1 MKNCFLLIFFVM
13 LGVVQAW
20 GQRPGS
26 KRMALPF
33 GRVQRPVQPDSLKP
47 LAPADSI
54 RLSKADSLQ
63 DESDL
68 KSQVEYFARDSTI
81 MTTDEK
87 VVELYGDAKVDYEDI
102 HLKADYIKLNWETN
116 EVYAIGRKDST
127 GKVIGEPV
135 FEQGADAYN
144 TSEIRYNFKTRRA
157 AIKTIVTKQGEGNVR
172 GKIVKKDSSN
182 NFFLRGAF
190 YTTCDLLHPH
200 YGIQAPKIKLVQGK
214 GDNRQVIS
222 GPFNLVIAGVQLP
235 LGLPFGFFPF
245 SEKRKSG
252 FILGNY
258 GEEPQNRGF
267 YLRDFGYY
275 WAVNDYLG
283 LRFTGQLYSKGGWGA
298 GSQGNYIKK
307 YRYSGSFSLIYNHNR
322 AGDEIGPNRTISND
336 FSVQWSHTPQTLG
349 RPYSFSA
356 SVNVASSNYLN
367 NNEQNLTSQTG
378 GLGRYQQ
385 NVFGSSVQYSHNFG
399 QYLQTSAN
407 VRINQNVTTR
417 ALTIGGGVTA
427 AVTQFQPLR
436 RRKAVTPAWYESFR
450 LGANLSSTVDI
461 SNNIQPQV
469 ISNSGFAG
477 EFRIANYIPDTLN
490 TRTTSTPEN
499 AQTRVLSGNIP
510 FNLEN
515 LPTILKN
522 SQVTTTFSIPISLPN
537 FKIARNINVTP
548 GVSLQGNLYT
558 KQYSYRYISPGTPLE
573 SVRAGFVSDSGGVV
587 VDTISRLSPAYT
599 YSTSLGINTRV
610 YGTYYFKKLGRL
622 EAIRHTF
629 APSISL
635 SYTPDLSSKFYQR
648 VQINERGD
656 QRLLSKFS
664 GYSGSIGAAAAASF
678 SLTNQLEMKVR
689 AKSDTAKEAFQ
700 KINILDNFGL
710 SGSYNFLADSFNL
723 SNLSLVA
730 NTVILKKY
738 NINFASTFDPYD
750 VVQDDY
756 LLSGRRVNR
765 LKVASGKGLAS
776 LQSMTIGFSTGFK
789 GGQNKKKGQEQ
800 KPKEKPEGVSDAEM
814 RFIQSNPQLYID
826 WDVPWNVNLSYNFSY
841 TKYGLGRA
849 QTFQTLSMNGDVK
862 LTEKWAMTF
871 TTGWDFVL
879 NAPSLTNIG
888 LTRNL
893 HCWEAS
899 FNWTPIAQN
908 LRGGNYNFELRVRS
922 AMLKDLKLSR
932 RRSFYDQGGGF

>member
-1 MKNCFLLIFFVM
+1 MKNSFLLIFFVL
-13 LGVVQAW
+13 LGLQAW

-33 GRVQRPVQPDSLKP
+33 GGVRRPVAADSLKP
-47 LAPADSI
+47 LTPADSAKI
-54 RLSKADSLQ
+54 AKPDSLA
-63 DESDL
+63 DDSDL
-68 KSQVEYFARDSTI
+68 QAKVEYFARDSTI
-81 MTTDEK
+81 MTADEK
-87 VVELYGDAKVDYEDI
+87 IVELFGDAKVDYQDI

-127 GKVIGEPV
+127 GKVIGEPI
-135 FEQGADAYN
+135 FEQGADTYN
-144 TSEIRYNFKTRRA
+144 TSEIRYNFKTKRA

-172 GKIVKKDSSN
+172 GRIVKKDSSN

-222 GPFNLVIAGVQLP
+222 GPFNLVIAGIQLP

-275 WAVNDYLG
+275 WAANDNLG

-307 YRYSGSFSLIYNHNR
+307 YRYSGNFSLIYNHNKS
-322 AGDEIGPNRTISND
+322 GDEIGPNRTISND

-356 SVNVASSNYLN
+356 SVNIASSNYTR
-367 NNEQNLTSQTG
+367 NNEQNLTTST

-399 QYLQTSAN
+399 QFIQTSAN
-407 VRINQNVTTR
+407 FRVNQNVTTR
-417 ALTIGGGVTA
+417 ELTAGVGVNA
-427 AVTQFQPLR
+427 AVTQFQPFR
-436 RRKAVTPAWYESFR
+436 RKKAVTPAWYESFR
-450 LGANLSSTVDI
+450 LGLNLASNVDI
-461 SNNIQPQV
+461 TNRIQPQIV
-469 ISNSGFAG
+469 SNSSFGN
-477 EFRIANYIPDTLN
+477 EFRIANYFPN
-490 TRTTSTPEN
+490 TINTTTTSSVAPT
-499 AQTRVLSGNIP
+499 TLVVGNMP

-515 LPTILKN
+515 LPKILRN

-537 FKIARNINVTP
+537 FKIARYINVTP

-558 KQYSYRYISPGTPLE
+558 KQFSYRYVKPGGTIYK
-573 SVRAGFVSDSGGVV
+573 GMVSDSGGVF
-587 VDTISRLSPAYT
+587 VDTLNRVAPAYS

-610 YGTYYFKKLGRL
+610 YGTYYFKNLGRL

-635 SYTPDLSSKFYQR
+635 SYTPDLSSKFYQKI
-648 VQINERGD
+648 QINERGD
-656 QRLLSKFS
+656 TRLLSKFS
-664 GYSGSIGAAAAASF
+664 NYSGGVGQAASASF

-700 KINILDNFGL
+700 KVNLLDNFGL

-738 NINFASTFDPYD
+738 NVNFASSFDPYD
-750 VVQDDY
+750 VVQDEY

-765 LKVASGKGLAS
+765 LRVASGKGLAA
-776 LQSMTIGFSTGFK
+776 LQTMNIGFSTGFK
-789 GGQNKKKGQEQ
+789 GGQKKNKDNKDQQKK
-800 KPKEKPEGVSDAEM
+800 KPEGVSDAEM

-826 WDVPWNVNLSYNFSY
+826 WDVPWNVNVSYNFSY
-841 TKYGLGRA
+841 TKYGLARA
-849 QTFQTLSMNGDVK
+849 QKFQTLSMNGDIK
-862 LTEKWAMTF
+862 LTENWAMTF
-871 TTGWDFVL
+871 TTGWDFVQ

-932 RRSFYDQGGGF
+932 RRSFYDQGGF